1 MLALAAKTGAWA
13 QSEYSTLMVETKSG
27 DTFELW
33 LRKKPE
39 VHFDTTGMTFTCG
52 EELTGYLYDEV
63 SKLYFNIYDPVTAI
77 AAPKA
82 DGIVRIIC
90 LDQSKVVVSGIGEPG
105 AVRLY
110 DLNGRSIVANT
121 AADDG
126 TVTVSLDGLAAG
138 TYILNIGNKQSFK
151 ILRR

>member
-1 MLALAAKTGAWA
+1 MLILAAKMGAWA
-13 QSEYSTLMVETKSG
+13 QSEYSTLVIETKSG
-27 DTFELW
+27 DTFEMW
-33 LRKKPE
+33 LRWKPE
-39 VHFDTTGMTFTCG
+39 VHFNATGMTFTCG

-63 SKLYFNIYDPVTAI
+63 SKFYFNLYDPVTAI

-90 LDQSKVVVSGIGEPG
+90 LDQSKVVISGIDELD

-110 DLNGRSIVANT
+110 DLNGRSIVADT
-121 AADDG
+121 MADG
-126 TVTVSLDGLAAG
+126 NALTVSLDELAAG

-151 ILRR
+151 ILKR